1 MRLSR
6 IILFILF
13 FTFIAQAAI
22 YYSILP
28 DPIAAHFDAFG
39 RPDNWWSK
47 SGFFIFDGVILLFLM
62 VEFTLVPRWIV
73 KRPLSMMNLPNKK
86 YWLAPERRDE
96 TFTAIR
102 HFFEWF
108 AVLLLTL
115 FTFVNQLVFRA
126 NVHHENLNGIAIW
139 TAVIIFILA
148 VVIWLAKFITH
159 FRTVR

>member
-6 IILFILF
+6 VILAILVC
-13 FTFIAQAAI
+13 TFIAQGAS
-22 YYSILP
+22 YYFILP
-28 DPIAAHFDAFG
+28 DPIAAHFDASG

-47 SGFFIFDGVILLFLM
+47 SGFFIFDAVILLFLM
-62 VEFTLVPRWIV
+62 AEFTLVPRWIA
-73 KRPLSMMNLPNKK
+73 KTPPSLMNLPNKK

-96 TFTAIR
+96 TFAVMR

-115 FTFVNQLVFRA
+115 FTVVNQLVFRA
-126 NVHHENLNGIAIW
+126 NISHENLNGVAIW
-139 TAVIIFILA
+139 TAVILFILA
-148 VVIWLAKFITH
+148 VVVWLAKFINH